1 VPAVPGQ
8 KGRPTYSHPYDGI
21 ADRRRRQ
28 RPESIFSNS
37 LFVGLRF
44 NATTIRNHPERF
56 VSTTAQALARGL
68 PLGRPMTSTE
78 RRVVAVISAH
88 PTHTLTLHSRDASH
102 PEMTALFRRLIKRL
116 NRYLAH
122 RKPLAPVPVIY
133 VATVPRARGS
143 DGHHVHAILWDY
155 IHAPTLIGHCKDLGL
170 GKPKL
175 GKLPASSVGDLD
187 YWQQVTY
194 VLAQQEPAFGSD
206 EDRRH
211 ENRPRSARRLLYPQ
225 KPTLQRHC
233 PQLLSGLEAA
243 NDKAVPDET
252 LLSRLPTFSRSS

>member
-1 VPAVPGQ
+1 M
-8 KGRPTYSHPYDGI
+8 
-21 ADRRRRQ
+21 
-28 RPESIFSNS
+28 
-37 LFVGLRF
+37 
-44 NATTIRNHPERF
+44 
-56 VSTTAQALARGL
+56 TAWALARGL
-68 PLGRPMTSTE
+68 PLGRAMTSTE
-78 RRVVAVISAH
+78 RHVVAVISAH
-88 PTHTLTLHSRDASH
+88 PTHTLTLHSKDASH
-102 PEMTALFRRLIKRL
+102 PEMAALFRLLVKRL
-116 NRYLAH
+116 NRH
-122 RKPLAPVPVIY
+122 RAKRRPLDPIPLIY
-133 VATVPRARGS
+133 VATVPQTRGAA
-143 DGHHVHAILWDY
+143 GYHVHAVLWEY

-175 GKLPASSVGDLD
+175 RKLPESPVGDLD

-206 EDRRH
+206 EDQRH

-252 LLSRLPTFSRSS
+252 LLARLPTFSRRVR